1 MINEDLLNIG
11 EYRDFEHLEFL
22 AKQVVEGFITGLH
35 KSPFHGFSVEFSEH
49 RIYNPGESTRHI
61 DWKLYGRTDR
71 LYTKRYEEETN
82 LRCRF
87 MIDCSGS
94 MFYPEEG
101 MNNIARPTKILFS
114 VIASLALMNLLKRQR
129 DAVAL
134 SLFGASDLQTES
146 SSTLKHQKALTA
158 ELFKVL
164 SGYQRGAQGKVSLI
178 DQLHLMAEKASR
190 RSLLI
195 IFSDFYEIQE
205 KPEEFYSALQHL
217 KHGKHEIIVF
227 WTTEVETEKDFKFEA
242 RPHKFVDLE
251 TGESF
256 KLNPPEIQQAY
267 VERMQEFKEEL
278 KQKCLQYKVDFIEAD
293 VKQGY
298 HQVLQSYLI
307 KRKKFL

>member
-1 MINEDLLNIG
+1 
-11 EYRDFEHLEFL
+11 
-22 AKQVVEGFITGLH
+22 
-35 KSPFHGFSVEFSEH
+35 
-49 RIYNPGESTRHI
+49 
-61 DWKLYGRTDR
+61 
-71 LYTKRYEEETN
+71 
-82 LRCRF
+82 
-87 MIDCSGS
+87 
-94 MFYPEEG
+94 
-101 MNNIARPTKILFS
+101 
-114 VIASLALMNLLKRQR
+114 
-129 DAVAL
+129 
-134 SLFGASDLQTES
+134 
-146 SSTLKHQKALTA
+146 
-158 ELFKVL
+158 LFKVL

-267 VERMQEFKEEL
+267 VKRMQEFKEEL